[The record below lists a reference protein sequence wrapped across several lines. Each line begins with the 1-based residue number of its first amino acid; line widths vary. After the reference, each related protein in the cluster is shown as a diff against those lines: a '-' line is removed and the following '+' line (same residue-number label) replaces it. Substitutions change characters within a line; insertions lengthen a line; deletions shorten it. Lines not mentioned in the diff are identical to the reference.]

1 MNMIIFLV
9 LTLLTTTTIVIA
21 FPSPSEPRPS
31 DETLGGIVH
40 LGRAAD
46 KAQLKN
52 EGRLAADLE
61 YPCPKDQKLLSLLQI
76 DSNEFS
82 NIVGISNDD
91 SEVVARLKERN
102 PATYSAASSSGSRFA
117 LLRSTTIIRV
127 NTGSGDPTKH
137 KLRNNDG
144 C

>member
-1 MNMIIFLV
+1 MMIIFLV

-102 PATYSAASSSGSRFA
+102 PAAYSAASSYSRFA